1 MSKNKA
7 LLIWN
12 IVITIALILV
22 AISGCATLD
31 PQYAATAQKVDENRA
46 LIEQV
51 IALATSNREAI
62 NTNNVA
68 IIKNTLNISSVQ
80 AATEAAIAASDAS
93 IKQFIQQYMAAQQ

>member
-12 IVITIALILV
+12 IVITTALIITV
-22 AISGCATLD
+22 ISGCATLD

-68 IIKNTLNISSVQ
+68 IIKNTLSISSMQ
-80 AATEAAIAASDAS
+80 AATNAAVAASEAS
-93 IKQFIQQYMAAQQ
+93 LKQFIQQYMAAQQ